1 VPAGEFGRTL
11 QAAQGGDEE
20 AFAALWRH
28 YHPGLLRYLKVKAAP
43 MAEDLAADVWLRV
56 LAALPAFK
64 GDDQHFKAWL
74 YTTARN
80 RTTDWYRS
88 GQRRL
93 EYVENSHFVVMA
105 AANNVEL
112 EADQR
117 SATDHAIALIRQL
130 PPKQA
135 EAVMLRVV
143 AGLDVPHVAK
153 LMGRSAGSVRVLCHR
168 GLRLLE
174 QLVQESNEETRTTES
189 QADIA
194 PDPLPSTLESA

>member
-1 VPAGEFGRTL
+1 
-11 QAAQGGDEE
+11 
-20 AFAALWRH
+20 
-28 YHPGLLRYLKVKAAP
+28 

-80 RTTDWYRS
+80 RVTDWYRS

-93 EYVENSHFVVMA
+93 EYVENSHFVMMA
-105 AANNVEL
+105 ATDNVEF
-112 EADQR
+112 EVDQR
-117 SATDHAIALIRQL
+117 SATDRAIALISQL
-130 PPKQA
+130 PPNQA

-143 AGLDVPHVAK
+143 AGLDVPRVAK
-153 LMGRSAGSVRVLCHR
+153 VMGRSPGSVRVLCHR

-174 QLVQESNEETRTTES
+174 ELVQQSDEAPPSTECLAAVVPS
-189 QADIA
+189 S
-194 PDPLPSTLESA
+194 LPTTLESA